1 MRAHAYRELMWLRD
15 RLCPRAA
22 ASRARLRPSLE
33 YCRRVAREA
42 AAIQAG
48 SDGPLVGLVV
58 MLSYNAAVSPLL
70 TDVLSFAAVAGLLT
84 IVPGLDTAM
93 VLRSAAA
100 NGRRHGFATALGV
113 NSGALVWGAGAAVGV
128 SALLTASTVGYTI
141 VRIAGAVYMIWLGSR
156 LVLRALQGHEAV
168 LTPLRSAAGEPTLAR
183 SWSRGLTTNLLNPKI
198 GAFYVAVLPQ
208 FIPPHASHLAVGLL
222 LALVHDVEGLVWFTA
237 IILGVHSARAL
248 FERRQA
254 RRGIDGITGA
264 TLIGFGI
271 KLGLSSK

>member
-1 MRAHAYRELMWLRD
+1 V
-15 RLCPRAA
+15 
-22 ASRARLRPSLE
+22 SR
-33 YCRRVAREA
+33 
-42 AAIQAG
+42 
-48 SDGPLVGLVV
+48 
-58 MLSYNAAVSPLL
+58 LL

-93 VLRSAAA
+93 VLRSTAA

-128 SALLTASTVGYTI
+128 SALLTASTVAYTI
-141 VRIAGAVYMIWLGSR
+141 VRIVGALYMIWLGSR
-156 LVLRALQGHEAV
+156 LMIRALHSHGDEA
-168 LTPLRSAAGEPTLAR
+168 TAPRSPAGERGLAR

-198 GAFYVAVLPQ
+198 GAFYVAILPQ

-222 LALVHDVEGLVWFTA
+222 LALVHDIEGLVWFTA
-237 IILGVHSARAL
+237 IILGTHSVRRL

>member
-1 MRAHAYRELMWLRD
+1 V
-15 RLCPRAA
+15 
-22 ASRARLRPSLE
+22 SR
-33 YCRRVAREA
+33 
-42 AAIQAG
+42 
-48 SDGPLVGLVV
+48 
-58 MLSYNAAVSPLL
+58 LL

-93 VLRSAAA
+93 VLRSTAA

-113 NSGALVWGAGAAVGV
+113 NSGALIWGAGAAVGV
-128 SALLTASTVGYTI
+128 SALLTASTIAYMI
-141 VRIAGAVYMIWLGSR
+141 VRIVGALYMIWLGSG
-156 LVLRALQGHEAV
+156 LLIRALHAHGAE
-168 LTPLRSAAGEPTLAR
+168 LTASQAPAGEPGLAR

-198 GAFYVAVLPQ
+198 GAFYVAILPQ

-237 IILGVHSARAL
+237 IILGTYSVRRL
-248 FERRQA
+248 LERRQA

-264 TLIGFGI
+264 TLIGFGV

>member
-1 MRAHAYRELMWLRD
+1 LGSALSYK
-15 RLCPRAA
+15 
-22 ASRARLRPSLE
+22 
-33 YCRRVAREA
+33 RRVSR
-42 AAIQAG
+42 
-48 SDGPLVGLVV
+48 
-58 MLSYNAAVSPLL
+58 LL

-93 VLRSAAA
+93 VLRSTAA

-113 NSGALVWGAGAAVGV
+113 NSGALIWGAGAAIGV
-128 SALLTASTVGYTI
+128 SALLTASTIAYMI
-141 VRIAGAVYMIWLGSR
+141 VRIAGALYMIWIGSG
-156 LVLRALQGHEAV
+156 LLIRALQRHGDEFTSPQA
-168 LTPLRSAAGEPTLAR
+168 PAGEPGLAR

-198 GAFYVAVLPQ
+198 GAFYVAILPQ

-237 IILGVHSARAL
+237 IILGTYSVRRL
-248 FERRQA
+248 LERRQA

-264 TLIGFGI
+264 TLIGFGV